1 MKSETVR
8 IEVSIIFL
16 SLQNVFNSSLRMGI
30 LEFKV
35 FHQPFVWKFLKLFG
49 SVNFPSKTIKAL
61 LILNNSYF
69 DGSRSIH
76 LAIVHSKIFQT
87 QINLLTH
94 RNLRKTLFL
103 HSGANIFYFSSS
115 NQRVGHSWKEKEDGK
130 VIWRKLQIQLRNNYP
145 NWEFSS
151 HIR

>member
-1 MKSETVR
+1 MVR

-35 FHQPFVWKFLKLFG
+35 FHQPFVGKLLKLFG

-69 DGSRSIH
+69 ACSRSIH
-76 LAIVHSKIFQT
+76 LAITCIQKSSYLQLVFFCLAGIYEIHCFFTSE
-87 QINLLTH
+87 LTVFCFLSVIKELNTAG
-94 RNLRKTLFL
+94 RKRKT
-103 HSGANIFYFSSS
+103 A
-115 NQRVGHSWKEKEDGK
+115 K
-130 VIWRKLQIQLRNNYP
+130 
-145 NWEFSS
+145 
-151 HIR
+151 